1 MAPEK
6 VPVPDALR
14 YRILHSLQL
23 NAKVSDTIELQVK
36 SLTGPSP
43 NIVPH
48 GDLPVGTVSEILSYS
63 VKANGHRL
71 VKAHQYRLPDGSI
84 RGGPDPKY
92 ICIDDAIFVQM
103 PKGSQQMP
111 ASPEGTDSSEV

>member
-6 VPVPDALR
+6 VIVPDSLR
-14 YRILHSLQL
+14 YRIFHSLRL
-23 NAKVSDTIELQVK
+23 DEEVSDIIELRVK
-36 SLTGPSP
+36 RLTGPSP

-48 GDLPVGTVSEILSYS
+48 GDLPVGTVSEILNYS

-71 VKAHQYRLPDGSI
+71 VKAHQYRLPDGTI

-92 ICIDDAIFVQM
+92 IRIDDVIFVPTSRGRAQT
-103 PKGSQQMP
+103 P
-111 ASPEGTDSSEV
+111 ASQPETDSNEG